1 MRISNKLLTNRRNF
15 VSWNR
20 RYVTFRRHLPVVLRP
35 LFLALIGT
43 LLWKFLLYDNHFSF
57 GEAAENPLLFII
69 LPLVSFVYVIFASI
83 AIGSVFDEY
92 KIISRAVVKR
102 DLETFLL
109 HRDEQLPILLHI
121 LVAIPSL
128 LLVALSMAF
137 HYSEWGVGAV
147 AVFSVIFI
155 VVTAWIVATELDD
168 FQRSIWFRE
177 STPEEWHEI
186 DVAKY
191 FDEKRSK

>member
-1 MRISNKLLTNRRNF
+1 MSKNIPKQLLTNQRNF

-20 RYVTFRRHLPVVLRP
+20 RYTTFRRHLPVVLRP
-35 LFLALIGT
+35 LALAVAGT
-43 LLWKFLLYDNHFSF
+43 LFWKFVIYDNNFSL
-57 GEAAENPLLFII
+57 GKEAENPVLFII

-92 KIISRAVVKR
+92 KIMSRAVVKK

-121 LVAIPSL
+121 LVALPSL
-128 LLVALSMAF
+128 LLVTLAMFF
-137 HYSEWGVGAV
+137 HYDEWGIGAV

-155 VVTAWIVATELDD
+155 VSTAWIVATELDD
-168 FQRSIWFRE
+168 FERSIWFRE
-177 STPEEWHEI
+177 SIPKEWLEI
-186 DVAKY
+186 DVAQY
-191 FDEKRSK
+191 FEDK